1 MSSRG
6 ETREQP
12 SIPDPPELRI
22 EHAGLAVTL
31 VALTVALGALA
42 VESVTHV
49 ELLRRGAYSVLAA
62 LVVVGVVTYFGV
74 RVLRELAVIRA
85 QRIEVRQML
94 QYREMMRRR
103 AVGEPVGAGQ
113 HRSSRGG
120 DQFYWTVYSDVLED
134 LGGLDGP
141 PSGN

>member
-1 MSSRG
+1 MSNRG

-49 ELLRRGAYSVLAA
+49 ELLRKGTYSILAA
-62 LVVVGVVTYFGV
+62 LTVVGVVTYFGI
-74 RVLRELAVIRA
+74 RILRELAELRA
-85 QRIEVRQML
+85 GQRVVRGTL
-94 QYREMMRRR
+94 QQRRQVR
-103 AVGEPVGAGQ
+103 EPVGAGQ
-113 HRSSRGG
+113 HRSGRGG
-120 DQFYWTVYSDVLED
+120 DQFYWTVYTDVLED
-134 LGGLDGP
+134 LGGVDGP
-141 PSGN
+141 PSEN